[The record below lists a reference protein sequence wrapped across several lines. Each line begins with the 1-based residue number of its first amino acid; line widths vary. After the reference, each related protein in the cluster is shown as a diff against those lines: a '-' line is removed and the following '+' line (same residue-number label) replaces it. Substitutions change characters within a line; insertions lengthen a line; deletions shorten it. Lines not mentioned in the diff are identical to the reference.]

1 MSNWRYENDRHMH
14 SIFIKFLFSPWEF
27 RSQKCHINICFSFML
42 LPFARINVRAAGK
55 TPRCDDIQ
63 MENNAIGR
71 CVRMLALQLSYSAY
85 IFTFIISIKFV
96 FCWQMENKTNTH
108 MVEFAYCCCRQ
119 LFSFTA
125 HSYHFR
131 CDTIC
136 ITVIIIIIT
145 RRGGGGEPYIV
156 FCRNSASCS
165 FQESDVGRSEKV
177 SINVIV

>member
-1 MSNWRYENDRHMH
+1 MH

-96 FCWQMENKTNTH
+96 FCWQMGKKPTRIWLNLLIVVADN
-108 MVEFAYCCCRQ
+108 
-119 LFSFTA
+119 FSPSPLIHIIFDATQYVLRLLLLLLLEEAEEASRILYSVGIAPHA
-125 HSYHFR
+125 HSKSLMWAG
-131 CDTIC
+131 
-136 ITVIIIIIT
+136 V
-145 RRGGGGEPYIV
+145 
-156 FCRNSASCS
+156 
-165 FQESDVGRSEKV
+165 KK
-177 SINVIV
+177 